1 MEFGFF
7 KIETFIP
14 EEYVKKLRKALN
26 HIGALTVGGNYDNCM
41 TISRVKGSWRP
52 LGGSTP
58 FNGDIGE
65 ICEAEECKV
74 EFCCTKKVLKNT
86 ITTIKKVH
94 PYEIPVINIIP
105 ILNSFEL

>member
-1 MEFGFF
+1 
-7 KIETFIP
+7 
-14 EEYVKKLRKALN
+14 
-26 HIGALTVGGNYDNCM
+26 LTVGGSYYNVM
-41 TISRVKGSWRP
+41 TISRFKWGWIALV
-52 LGGSTP
+52 GSTP

-74 EFCCTKKVLKNT
+74 EFCCTKEVLKNT

-105 ILNSFEL
+105 ILNSFEF

>member
-1 MEFGFF
+1 MKFDFF

-14 EEYVKKLRKALN
+14 EEYIKELRKALN

-41 TISRVKGSWRP
+41 AVSKVKGFWRA
-52 LGGSTP
+52 LEGSDP
-58 FNGDIGE
+58 FNGQIGE
-65 ICEAEECKV
+65 ICEAEEYKV
-74 EFCCTKKVLKNT
+74 EFCCTKEVLENT

-105 ILNSFEL
+105 ILNSFE

>member
-1 MEFGFF
+1 MEFEFF

-14 EEYVKKLRKALN
+14 EEYVKKLREALN

-52 LGGSTP
+52 LVGSTP

-105 ILNSFEL
+105 ILNSFEF